1 MKSQQSWDNFFM
13 KFAYQC
19 AELSYDPHTKV
30 GCVITSGDQILSY
43 SYNGTPR
50 GYNNTCKDADGK
62 TKREVVHA
70 EIFALGKLARSTVSA
85 DRATLYCTLA
95 PCIECAK
102 LIIAS
107 GIRRVVYDTPYKD
120 ISGIKLMMN
129 AGGVSVFQLN
139 SPYKDEHSLY
149 ADPEWLKKTGIP
161 DEL

>member
-1 MKSQQSWDNFFM
+1 MKSQRSWDNFFM

-30 GCVITSGDQILSY
+30 GCVITSEDQILSY

-50 GYNNTCKDADGK
+50 GYDNSCKDENGK
-62 TKREVVHA
+62 TKREVIHA
-70 EIFALGKLARSTVSA
+70 EVFAIGKLARSTVSA

-107 GIRRVVYDTPYKD
+107 GIRRVVYGTVYKD
-120 ISGIKLMMN
+120 TSGVELMK
-129 AGGVSVFQLN
+129 ASGVNVYNLN

-149 ADPEWLKKTGIP
+149 ADPEWLTKTGIP